1 MKKNRQRRAGRE
13 SAATASTASSSAGE
27 RAGAR
32 FDWRRI
38 DWETVALVVA
48 IKLLVMVFAGVA
60 YAVLENKTTGGLYGW
75 LAIWNRWDAP
85 HYLDI
90 ARDGYVTEGEARKW
104 IVFYPLYPLATRVL
118 SYVFQDYLLSA
129 LVVSALASIAAALL
143 LQRLVEIDFDRTIAR
158 AAVWFMFIFPTSYFF
173 HTSYTESLFMAIALG
188 AFLAARGRRWWVA
201 GLLAALACMTRVN
214 GLMLV
219 PALAVEAFLQYREDP
234 ARGLRAEWLWI
245 ALAGVGVAIYLS
257 VNYAVHGDPFAFQ
270 KITQAAW
277 HKQLAPPWEGIAA
290 AWDAGW
296 RAPAEAHMVG
306 VEEFFFILLGLACT
320 VWCWL
325 TLRASY
331 AVWMTFNWLLWTSTS
346 FILSTPRYTLILFP
360 IYILFAR
367 LAARRPVWGGVITA
381 WSLLFLALF
390 TGLFVRGHWAF

>member
-1 MKKNRQRRAGRE
+1 MYKIVVKKNKQKRGATNEAAHGHAGGR
-13 SAATASTASSSAGE
+13 
-27 RAGAR
+27 AR
-32 FDWRRI
+32 FGWRDI
-38 DWETVALVVA
+38 DWETVALVLA
-48 IKLLVMVFAGVA
+48 IKLLVMVYAGVA
-60 YAVLENKTTGGLYGW
+60 YAVVENKTTGGLYGW
-75 LAIWNRWDAP
+75 LSIWNRWDAP

-104 IVFYPLYPLATRVL
+104 IVFYPLYPLATRLL

-129 LVVSALASIAAALL
+129 LVVSALASIAAALI
-143 LQRLVEIDFDRTIAR
+143 LQRLTEFDFERDVAR
-158 AAVWFMFIFPTSYFF
+158 LAVWFMFIFPTSYFF
-173 HTSYTESLFMAIALG
+173 HTSYTESLFMAAALG
-188 AFLAARGRRWWVA
+188 AFLASRGRRWWLA
-201 GLLAALACMTRVN
+201 GLLAALACLTRVN

-219 PALAVEAFLQYREDP
+219 PALATEAYLQYREDG
-234 ARGLRAEWLWI
+234 ARRLRAEWLWI
-245 ALAGVGVAIYLS
+245 ALAGVGFSLYLAT
-257 VNYAVHGDPFAFQ
+257 NYAVHGDPLAFQ
-270 KITQAAW
+270 KITQTAW
-277 HKQLAPPWEGIAA
+277 HKQLAPPWVGITS

-306 VEEFFFILLGLACT
+306 TEEFFFIILGLACT

-325 TLRASY
+325 SLRKSY

-390 TGLFVRGHWAF
+390 VSLFVRGHWAF